1 MNRRIDQYIA
11 KYEELEEL
19 NSDKNDE
26 NDEFI
31 KEIKALTI
39 EFSSSFSFL
48 EKILNAEIFIS
59 SLNQWKISNW
69 WILISLID
77 HSVIILST
85 FIQIWII
92 NIQMI
97 KSSLIFKSVWRK
109 SLSFFIQIWR
119 TLISIYLHTSWSSM
133 TTSLKNFM
141 RWWLIRTLRQNQLL
155 NMINI

>member
-59 SLNQWKISNW
+59 SLNQ
-69 WILISLID
+69 
-77 HSVIILST
+77 
-85 FIQIWII
+85 
-92 NIQMI
+92 
-97 KSSLIFKSVWRK
+97 
-109 SLSFFIQIWR
+109 
-119 TLISIYLHTSWSSM
+119 
-133 TTSLKNFM
+133 
-141 RWWLIRTLRQNQLL
+141 
-155 NMINI
+155 